1 MEDTIT
7 SKLKDL
13 EVRGSKAKQYKQ
25 DIFGNSSNLSSP
37 SVISSKSSEEFC
49 ERLSSMKEEW
59 ISRHSKGEKFYK
71 YFTQKKA
78 DQFANCM
85 TAEVRSLS
93 GLGYPPDFC
102 IHRMQ
107 MSAWMQWSKEDKA
120 QK

>member
-1 MEDTIT
+1 MYMEDTIT

-49 ERLSSMKEEW
+49 ERLSSMKEW

-107 MSAWMQWSKEDKA
+107 MSAWMQ
-120 QK
+120 